1 MQILDSIDLVFFTKV
16 LKLCT
21 SWWTELC
28 LLPYLRV
35 NSGNCTDLGLVPNII
50 ERLDFRSWILSV
62 TISIYYVSAKD
73 LAADTTIPNT
83 SKVLRTMA
91 RMWAM
96 AREILETSE
105 QRRGRSVVDKEWCEE
120 SPSGWESGGRGRMRR
135 ELKRWQV

>member
-1 MQILDSIDLVFFTKV
+1 MQILDSIDSAFFTKV

-21 SWWTELC
+21 NWRTESC
-28 LLPYLRV
+28 LLPYLRA
-35 NSGNCTDLGLVPNII
+35 NSANCTDLGLVPNIV

-91 RMWAM
+91 RM
-96 AREILETSE
+96 
-105 QRRGRSVVDKEWCEE
+105 
-120 SPSGWESGGRGRMRR
+120 
-135 ELKRWQV
+135 